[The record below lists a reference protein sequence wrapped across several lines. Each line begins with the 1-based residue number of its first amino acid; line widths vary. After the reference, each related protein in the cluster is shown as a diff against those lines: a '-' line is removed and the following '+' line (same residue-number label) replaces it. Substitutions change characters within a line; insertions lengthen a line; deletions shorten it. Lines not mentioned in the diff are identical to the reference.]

1 MKVALVHDFLNQ
13 VGGAEKVLQIFHE
26 IFPRAPVF
34 TITYDEL
41 ETRNEFKDMNIKTSF
56 IQRLP
61 FGVKQYKWYL
71 SMMPAAIEQ
80 FDFSK
85 YDIVLS
91 DCSAFSKGVIV
102 RPETL
107 HISYIHSPTRYLWN
121 DTHSYTE
128 EIKQPGVIKKMLPLV
143 LRKIRTWD
151 QLAAQRVDKLIAN
164 SKTVAERIQKYYKRD
179 SDIIYPPVE
188 TDKYYIAND
197 IDDYFL
203 VVSRL
208 RPYKRVD
215 LVVEAFNALR
225 LPLKV
230 IGTGEE
236 LKTLKKMANDNIEF
250 LGPVSDKEKAYYFSR
265 CKAFI
270 HPQEEDFGITALEA
284 MASGRPVIAY
294 KKGGAMETVIPKR
307 TGVLFEDQSPWSL
320 VDAVRDFD
328 ETKFNPEMIRNHAL
342 NFDIKLFKDRIE
354 RYIFDSYKE
363 FKDKREKYYDVNNS
377 LHYNFVNK

>member
-13 VGGAEKVLQIFHE
+13 VGGAEKVLQVFHE
-26 IFPRAPVF
+26 IFPRAPVY
-34 TITYDEL
+34 TITYDEE
-41 ETRNEFKDMNIKTSF
+41 ETRGEFKDMDIKTSF

-61 FGVKQYKWYL
+61 FGAKQYKWYL
-71 SMMPAAIEQ
+71 SMMPAAIENL
-80 FDFSK
+80 DLSE

-91 DCSAFSKGVIV
+91 DCSAFSKGVVV

-143 LRKIRTWD
+143 LNKIRTWD
-151 QLAAQRVDKLIAN
+151 SLAAQRVDKMIAN
-164 SKTVAERIQKYYKRD
+164 SKTVAERIRKYYNRD

-188 TDKYYIAND
+188 TSKYYISKEVGN
-197 IDDYFL
+197 YFL
-203 VVSRL
+203 IVSRL

-230 IGTGEE
+230 IGAGEE
-236 LKTLKKMANDNIEF
+236 LDNLKKMANDNIEF
-250 LGPVSDKEKAYYFSR
+250 LGPVSDKKKAYYLSK
-265 CKAFI
+265 CQAFI

-284 MASGRPVIAY
+284 MASGRPVVAY
-294 KKGGAMETVIPKR
+294 KKGGAMETVIPRK
-307 TGVLFEDQSPWSL
+307 TGKLFEDQTPWNL
-320 VDAVRDFD
+320 VDAVRGFSFK
-328 ETKFNPEMIRNHAL
+328 EFNPELIRKHAL
-342 NFDIKLFKDRIE
+342 DFDITLFKDRIE
-354 RYIFDSYKE
+354 KYIFGGYEE
-363 FKDKREKYYDVNNS
+363 FKRKRKEYFRK
-377 LHYNFVNK
+377 

>member
-13 VGGAEKVLQIFHE
+13 VGGAEKVLEIFHE
-26 IFPRAPVF
+26 IFPRAPVY
-34 TITYDEL
+34 TITYDEK
-41 ETRNEFKDMNIKTSF
+41 ETRGAFKHLNIKTSF

-61 FGVKQYKWYL
+61 FGVKQYKWYI

-107 HISYIHSPTRYLWN
+107 HISYVHSPTRYIWK

-143 LRKIRTWD
+143 LQKIRTWD
-151 QLAAQRVDKLIAN
+151 QLAALRVDKMIAN
-164 SKTVAERIQKYYKRD
+164 SKTVSERIEKYYKRK

-188 TDKYYIAND
+188 TGKYYISND

-230 IGTGEE
+230 IGTGEKLE
-236 LKTLKKMANDNIEF
+236 TLKKMANDNIEF
-250 LGPVSDKEKAYYFSR
+250 LGPVSDKEKAYYLSR

-294 KKGGAMETVIPKR
+294 KKGGAVETVIPKK
-307 TGVLFEDQSPWSL
+307 TGILFEDQSPWSL
-320 VDAVRDFD
+320 VDVVRDFND
-328 ETKFNPEMIRNHAL
+328 KDFNPEEIRKRAL
-342 NFDIKLFKDRIE
+342 DFDIKLFKNRIE
-354 RYIFDSYKE
+354 KYIFDSYRN
-363 FKDKREKYYDVNNS
+363 FKDSRENYYKIN
-377 LHYNFVNK
+377 

>member
-13 VGGAEKVLQIFHE
+13 VGGAERVLQIFHE
-26 IFPRAPVF
+26 IFPRAPVY
-34 TITYDEL
+34 TITYDHT
-41 ETRNEFKDMNIKTSF
+41 ETRGEFRDMDIKTSF

-61 FGVKQYKWYL
+61 FGIKQYKWYL

-80 FDFSK
+80 FDFSN

-128 EIKQPGVIKKMLPLV
+128 EIKQPGMIKKMLPLV
-143 LRKIRTWD
+143 LNKIRTWD
-151 QLAAQRVDKLIAN
+151 HLAAQRVDKMVAN
-164 SKTVAERIQKYYKRD
+164 SKTVAERIRKYYNRE

-188 TDKYYIAND
+188 TSKYSISGEVA
-197 IDDYFL
+197 DYFL
-203 VVSRL
+203 IVSRL

-230 IGTGEE
+230 IGAGEE
-236 LKTLKKMANDNIEF
+236 LERLKKMSNDNIEF
-250 LGPVSDKEKAYYFSR
+250 LGPVSDKEKAKYLSKCR
-265 CKAFI
+265 AFI

-294 KKGGAMETVIPKR
+294 KKGGAVETVIPNK
-307 TGVLFEDQSPWSL
+307 TGILFEDQTPWNL

-328 ETKFNPEMIRNHAL
+328 YKQYDPEEIRKHAL
-342 NFDIKLFKDRIE
+342 DFDIKLFKDRIE
-354 RYIFDSYKE
+354 RYIFDNYEE
-363 FKDKREKYYDVNNS
+363 FRKGREEYFS
-377 LHYNFVNK
+377 NK